1 MPESAA
7 ELVDLL
13 NLATTGDDQFRAA
26 QPVSTLQR
34 VFGGQVLAQA
44 LAAAYETMPDG
55 RQAHSLNAYFLRPGD
70 VNVPIDYEVGRTMD
84 GRRFSNRRVT
94 ASQGDRTIFAM
105 STSFHVPEPGLD
117 HSAPVPSPV
126 DAPEDCPL
134 LSEVL
139 GARSAVAAQTWRQ
152 EWGVIDA
159 RFAGETDGVGGRGMR
174 VWVRVREGLPE
185 DPRVHQMALAYLSD
199 LTLLAVS
206 VLGHPVQW
214 ASPGLIAASIDHSM
228 WFHRPARADEWLL
241 YDQWSPSAS
250 SALGF
255 SLGRLF
261 QDGAVV
267 ASCAQEGLVRVQD
280 A

>member
-1 MPESAA
+1 MDTLLSPNDISAVVEA
-7 ELVDLL
+7 D
-13 NLATTGDDQFRAA
+13 RAHIWHHLS
-26 QPVSTLQR
+26 QHKQ
-34 VFGGQVLAQA
+34 
-44 LAAAYETMPDG
+44 YETVDP
-55 RQAHSLNAYFLRPGD
+55 
-70 VNVPIDYEVGRTMD
+70 
-84 GRRFSNRRVT
+84 RV
-94 ASQGDRTIFAM
+94 II
-105 STSFHVPEPGLD
+105 E
-117 HSAPVPSPV
+117 
-126 DAPEDCPL
+126 
-134 LSEVL
+134 
-139 GARSAVAAQTWRQ
+139 
-152 EWGVIDA
+152 
-159 RFAGETDGVGGRGMR
+159 GRGLR